1 MNLSFSSLEIL
12 SLSSLW
18 LNVLMD
24 AMYINLKVTIS
35 LRGLIFSFFFF
46 YFCVF
51 FLLAVFQAINNTK
64 NAEQYTRKDKI

>member
-24 AMYINLKVTIS
+24 AMYINLKVTIN